1 MDNIKEKI
9 SSFISQDADIEV
21 VDVRVGS
28 QGGRMRIQVLLDKE
42 GGISME
48 DLTEV
53 NRRLSKAM
61 DQWDMVSDSY
71 LLEVSSAGL
80 ERPLTKLEHFKRFHG
95 KKVKIVLKEPLVE
108 KRRKLTGLI
117 AGVEGDE
124 VSIEDDAQVLNIDFS
139 NIKKANLVFEM

>member
-9 SSFISQDADIEV
+9 SSFISQNADIEV
-21 VDVRVGS
+21 VDVRLGS

>member
-139 NIKKANLVFEM
+139 NIKKANLV